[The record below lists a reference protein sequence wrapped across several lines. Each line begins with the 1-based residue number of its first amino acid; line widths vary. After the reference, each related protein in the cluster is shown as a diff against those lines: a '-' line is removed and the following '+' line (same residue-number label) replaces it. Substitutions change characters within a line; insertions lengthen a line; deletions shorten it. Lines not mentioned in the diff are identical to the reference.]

1 MGDNYER
8 AILLNLLAVVIF
20 GATGG
25 WCSVA
30 GVIFHLICLL
40 CVVRMDE
47 GNDKSIFDATEE
59 VKRRKKALKL

>member
-1 MGDNYER
+1 MGDNYDR
-8 AILLNLLAVVIF
+8 AILLNLLAVIIF

-25 WCSVA
+25 WYSVA

-40 CVVRMDE
+40 CIVR
-47 GNDKSIFDATEE
+47 IE